1 MGRGRKDGAK
11 LSKLVGLAEAER
23 IRTEA
28 RNAGRQV
35 VFTNGCF
42 DLLHRGHVEYLAR
55 ARAMG
60 DMLFVGL
67 NSDRAVRSLKG
78 DGRPI
83 VREVDR
89 AAVLSALSSV
99 DCVVIFDDPT
109 PISLISALMPDVL
122 AKGGDWPVEK
132 IVGRDVVEA
141 AGGEVVSIESSVPH
155 YSSSE
160 LHKRLL
166 DDDRRPVSDNSEGL
180 RQDKD
185 SRVVF
190 ERLCE
195 SASIKREAAES
206 MSSAIA
212 EAARVAAA
220 ALGDGKK
227 LLLCGNGG
235 SAADAQHIAAELVG
249 RFEVERSGLRA
260 IALTTD
266 TSILTAV
273 GNDYGFEEVFARQL
287 LALADEGDV
296 LVVISTSGNS
306 QNIVRVA
313 ESAQKL
319 GIKTIGLLGNDG
331 GRVAGL
337 VDVAL
342 IVPSANVARIQ
353 ETHITIGHIMC
364 ELIENKTSRAQ

>member
-1 MGRGRKDGAK
+1 
-11 LSKLVGLAEAER
+11 
-23 IRTEA
+23 
-28 RNAGRQV
+28 
-35 VFTNGCF
+35 
-42 DLLHRGHVEYLAR
+42 
-55 ARAMG
+55 MG